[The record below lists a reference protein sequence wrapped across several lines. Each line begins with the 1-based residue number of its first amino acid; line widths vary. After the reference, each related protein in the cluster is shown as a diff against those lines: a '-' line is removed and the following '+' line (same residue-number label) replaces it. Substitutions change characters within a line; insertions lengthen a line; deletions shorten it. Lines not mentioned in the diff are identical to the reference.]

1 MPTYN
6 YSVTYHIGSLKH
18 TEKKKISFF
27 FIRTGVSAVHIV
39 LNSAEVRVTYDRILK
54 AR

>member
-6 YSVTYHIGSLKH
+6 YLVTYHIGSLKH
-18 TEKKKISFF
+18 TEKKISLF